1 MKKHVHTYWHCQ
13 MKFRAHNSEQ
23 MKISLYE
30 HVRYVLF
37 EQLYD
42 ADGNPIGPEELS
54 RWSSCVPRAYKNRRG
69 QEYKCFDLINSK
81 NKVELTADYY
91 VGVDWLIPGEKY
103 VHVAPKLNK
112 YVIERFSELS
122 NGEADLEVHKDEDAE
137 ETTKL
142 DAESNRIQVNY
153 LHMLLDAMS
162 DPIVA
167 KECTDLIRIEWND
180 PLIRIEQEN
189 DSLTPFLVVQ
199 FLQLLRQIVRKGLK
213 KSYYKVRD
221 NLSNRVKGK
230 ILVGHQVKHNILKNR
245 LTKNYC
251 EYQVFGTDN
260 SENRFLK
267 KVFQFA
273 LAYIGNHNK
282 LFQGN
287 EKLLEGL
294 ANYIRPAF
302 EHIGNLNG
310 EDVLRQFKHNP
321 FFKEYK
327 DTLRIGGYI
336 LRRFGY
342 NISRTTEKQPV
353 DTPPFWIDMPRLFEL
368 YVYQK
373 LLEANGHDTD
383 KIKYQYSTY
392 GNSLDILIKDGDHS
406 MIIDAK
412 YKLQYRSNLVH
423 QDIRQVAGYARLNK
437 VRKEL
442 DIDDDRNIDCLI
454 IYPKIDGIRNETRIV
469 DYDVNNYSLLNLR
482 KVFQRKENFLK
493 GYCRMYKFG
502 LKLK

>member
-1 MKKHVHTYWHCQ
+1 M
-13 MKFRAHNSEQ
+13 Q

-30 HVRYVLF
+30 HVRHVLF
-37 EQLYD
+37 EQQYD
-42 ADGNPIGPEELS
+42 ADGNPVGTEELS
-54 RWSSCVPRAYKNRRG
+54 RWSSCIPRVYKNKRG
-69 QEYKCFDLINSK
+69 QEYTCFHVIKSK

-112 YVIERFSELS
+112 YVIERFSALS
-122 NGEADLEVHKDEDAE
+122 NEEADVEEHKDDDAE
-137 ETTKL
+137 EIAKVN
-142 DAESNRIQVNY
+142 AGSKVQVNY
-153 LHMLLDAMS
+153 LRMLLDAMS

-167 KECTDLIRIEWND
+167 KECTDLIQIEWED
-180 PLIRIEQEN
+180 PLIRIDQED

-213 KSYYKVRD
+213 KSYYKVRE

-230 ILVGHQVKHNILKNR
+230 ILVGQQVKHNILKNR
-245 LTKNYC
+245 LTNTYC
-251 EYQVFGTDN
+251 EYQVFGDDN
-260 SENRFLK
+260 TENRFLK
-267 KVFQFA
+267 NVFQFA

-302 EHIGNLNG
+302 EHIGDLEG
-310 EDVLRQFKHNP
+310 ESSLRQFKYNP

-327 DTLRIGGYI
+327 ESLRIGGYI
-336 LRRFGY
+336 LKRLGY
-342 NISRTTEKQPV
+342 NISRINGKQWV

-383 KIKYQYSTY
+383 KIMYQYSTY

-412 YKLQYRSNLVH
+412 YKLQYKSHLVH

-442 DIDDDRNIDCLI
+442 GVNDDRNIDCLI
-454 IYPKIDGIRNETRIV
+454 IYPDFSGIASSKDIFAENSFRLDNLCDLLSKTNLAAYYKVSKIGV
-469 DYDVNNYSLLNLR
+469 
-482 KVFQRKENFLK
+482 
-493 GYCRMYKFG
+493 
-502 LKLK
+502 KLPF

>member
-1 MKKHVHTYWHCQ
+1 
-13 MKFRAHNSEQ
+13 

-30 HVRYVLF
+30 HVRHILF
-37 EQLYD
+37 EQQYD
-42 ADGNPIGPEELS
+42 AGGNPVGTEELS
-54 RWSSCVPRAYKNRRG
+54 RWSSCVPRTYKNRRG
-69 QEYKCFDLINSK
+69 QEYKCFDLISSK

-103 VHVAPKLNK
+103 LHVAPKLNK

-122 NGEADLEVHKDEDAE
+122 NEEADVEGHKDEGAE

-142 DAESNRIQVNY
+142 EAESNKVQVNY
-153 LHMLLDAMS
+153 LRMLLDAMS

-167 KECTDLIRIEWND
+167 KECTDLIRIEWDD
-180 PLIRIEQEN
+180 PMIRIDQDD

-213 KSYYKVRD
+213 KSYYKVRE

-230 ILVGHQVKHNILKNR
+230 ILVGHQVKQNILKNR
-245 LTKNYC
+245 LTKTYC
-251 EYQVFGTDN
+251 EYQVFGDDN
-260 SENRFLK
+260 TENRFLK

-273 LAYIGNHNK
+273 ITYISNHGN

-294 ANYIRPAF
+294 ANYARPAF
-302 EHIGNLNG
+302 EHIGNLEG
-310 EDVLRQFKHNP
+310 EDVLRQFKDNP

-327 DTLRIGGYI
+327 DALRIGGYI
-336 LRRFGY
+336 LKRFAY
-342 NISRTTEKQPV
+342 NISRATEKQPV

-373 LLEANGHDTD
+373 LLQANGHDTD

-392 GNSLDILIKDGDHS
+392 GNSLDLLIRDGENS

-412 YKLQYRSNLVH
+412 YKLQYKSHLVH

-442 DIDDDRNIDCLI
+442 DIDDDQNIDCLI
-454 IYPKIDGIRNETRIV
+454 IYPDFDESKQD
-469 DYDVNNYSLLNLR
+469 SLLTTDILSIA
-482 KVFQRKENFLK
+482 QPLAT
-493 GYCRMYKFG
+493 YYKAHKLG
-502 LKLK
+502 LGGLT